1 MYPQVQQQVVLQSAT
16 GIRTQRPLGTLTVQE
31 VVAGASPV
39 RTQQQ
44 TGTIVSGSPAAG
56 QTVVTV
62 GNLTAVQVQAAAHML
77 ASAGIAVSG
86 AGVLN
91 TVTTTA
97 AGVNKGASVTVVQ
110 TGGTTVVSPATG
122 TTKTLTPTQ
131 LQYLRQ
137 QALAKQ
143 QQQRLQQEQQLKKL
157 QLVTAGSA
165 GTAGGAS
172 SQLTATGVT
181 TTGQK
186 VPLVGTVSTS
196 LAGTASAL
204 SSLNTVQIA
213 GEPPHI
219 FVWSPPFSN
228 DLCCILFRSTS
239 SWSKNT
245 TA

>member
-1 MYPQVQQQVVLQSAT
+1 M
-16 GIRTQRPLGTLTVQE
+16 TVQE

-44 TGTIVSGSPAAG
+44 AGAIISGTPTAG

-86 AGVLN
+86 SGQLN

-122 TTKTLTPTQ
+122 ATKTLTQTQ

-137 QALAKQ
+137 QALTKQ
-143 QQQRLQQEQQLKKL
+143 QQQRLQEQQLKKL
-157 QLVTAGSA
+157 QLVTAAS
-165 GTAGGAS
+165 GGAS
-172 SQLTATGVT
+172 GGVSPQLTATGVT
-181 TTGQK
+181 PTGQK

-196 LAGTASAL
+196 LSGTTSGTL
-204 SSLNTVQIA
+204 SNVHIA
-213 GEPPHI
+213 G
-219 FVWSPPFSN
+219 
-228 DLCCILFRSTS
+228 
-239 SWSKNT
+239 
-245 TA
+245 